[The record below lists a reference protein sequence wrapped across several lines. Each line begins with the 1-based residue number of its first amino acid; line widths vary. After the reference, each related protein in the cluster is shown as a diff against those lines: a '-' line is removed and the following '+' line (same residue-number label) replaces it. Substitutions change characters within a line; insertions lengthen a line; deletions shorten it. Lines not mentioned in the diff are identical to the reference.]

1 MPRLP
6 RISPLE
12 LTLRFLM
19 IAVCALPLPG
29 QWAIAGALPPA
40 PASAPIPFGQLPTAP
55 QSEEENERSEEV
67 KNRVG
72 HRAEHRPD
80 PPRIAPKPASANS
93 ITTVHFNSR
102 VCPSPADP
110 FRNGLG
116 SPYRC

>member
-1 MPRLP
+1 MPRQP

-19 IAVCALPLPG
+19 IAVCALPL
-29 QWAIAGALPPA
+29 AGLRQVAAALPPG
-40 PASAPIPFGQLPTAP
+40 PVPAPIGQLPTAP
-55 QSEEENERSEEV
+55 LSEEEENERAEEV

-72 HRAEHRPD
+72 QRAEHRPD
-80 PPRIAPKPASANS
+80 PPRTAPRLPAATSAATARAIS
-93 ITTVHFNSR
+93 SG
-102 VCPSPADP
+102 CPSPADP